1 MVAVYSKESWLT
13 IERMHKPMEIKQ
25 ETTEKSKQ
33 EKISIRFFNDREVRA
48 VWDDETSQ
56 WLFSVLDIVAVL
68 RNENDYQKTKNYWK
82 YLRAK
87 FKKQGNDLANSTV
100 KKRLQAPDGKRYLS
114 NVMNYE
120 QVKELAKA
128 FPSKQANRFIEWFT
142 YGDETIDGK
151 SKTKAY
157 SLWGSSFLE
166 SIEVGTVKGLQ
177 QIHGYLFGGL
187 YEFAG
192 QIRTVNIAKGGF
204 QFAMA
209 QYLNQTLADIEKMP
223 EGDFDQIMDK
233 YVEMNVAHP
242 FIEGN
247 GRSTRIWLDMILK
260 KRLGLCI
267 DWSRVDKQKY
277 LDAMKRSVVDG
288 MAIKSLLKVALTDK
302 INDREL
308 FMKGIDYSYYYEQ
321 V

>member
-1 MVAVYSKESWLT
+1 M
-13 IERMHKPMEIKQ
+13 ERMHKPMEIKQ
-25 ETTEKSKQ
+25 EAIEKSKQ
-33 EKISIRFFNDREVRA
+33 EKISIRFFDDREVRA

-68 RNENDYQKTKNYWK
+68 RNESDYQKTKNYWK
-82 YLRAK
+82 YLRGE
-87 FKKQGNDLANSTV
+87 FKKKGNDLANSIV

-192 QIRTVNIAKGGF
+192 QIRTMNIAKGGF

-223 EGDFDQIMDK
+223 EVDFDQIMDK
-233 YVEMNVAHP
+233 YIEMNVAHP

-288 MAIKSLLKVALTDK
+288 TAIKSLLKVALTDK

>member
-1 MVAVYSKESWLT
+1 M
-13 IERMHKPMEIKQ
+13 
-25 ETTEKSKQ
+25 
-33 EKISIRFFNDREVRA
+33 
-48 VWDDETSQ
+48 
-56 WLFSVLDIVAVL
+56 
-68 RNENDYQKTKNYWK
+68 
-82 YLRAK
+82 
-87 FKKQGNDLANSTV
+87 
-100 KKRLQAPDGKRYLS
+100 S

-187 YEFAG
+187 YEFAR
-192 QIRTVNIAKGGF
+192 QIRTMNIAKGGF

-223 EGDFDQIMDK
+223 EVDFDQIMDK

-288 MAIKSLLKVALTDK
+288 TAIKSLLKVALTDK

>member
-1 MVAVYSKESWLT
+1 M
-13 IERMHKPMEIKQ
+13 
-25 ETTEKSKQ
+25 
-33 EKISIRFFNDREVRA
+33 
-48 VWDDETSQ
+48 
-56 WLFSVLDIVAVL
+56 LDIVAVL
-68 RNENDYQKTKNYWK
+68 RNESDYQKTKNYWK
-82 YLRAK
+82 YLRGE
-87 FKKQGNDLANSTV
+87 FKKKGNDLANSIV

-192 QIRTVNIAKGGF
+192 QIRTMNIAKGGF

-223 EGDFDQIMDK
+223 EVDFDQIMDK

-288 MAIKSLLKVALTDK
+288 TAIKSLLKVALTDK

>member
-1 MVAVYSKESWLT
+1 M
-13 IERMHKPMEIKQ
+13 ERMHKPMEIKQ
-25 ETTEKSKQ
+25 EAIEKSKQ
-33 EKISIRFFNDREVRA
+33 EKISIRFFDDREVRA

-68 RNENDYQKTKNYWK
+68 RNESDYQKTKNYWK
-82 YLRAK
+82 YLRGE
-87 FKKQGNDLANSTV
+87 FKKKGNDLANSIV

-192 QIRTVNIAKGGF
+192 QIRTMNMAKGGF

-223 EGDFDQIMDK
+223 EVDFDQIMDK

-288 MAIKSLLKVALTDK
+288 TAIKSLLKVALTDK

>member
-1 MVAVYSKESWLT
+1 
-13 IERMHKPMEIKQ
+13 MEIKQ
-25 ETTEKSKQ
+25 EAIEKSKQ
-33 EKISIRFFNDREVRA
+33 EKISIRFFDDREVRA

-68 RNENDYQKTKNYWK
+68 RNENDYQKTKNYRK
-82 YLRAK
+82 DLRAK

-114 NVMNYE
+114 NVMSYE

-128 FPSKQANRFIEWFT
+128 FPSQQANRFIEWFA
-142 YGDETIDGK
+142 YVDETIDGK

-166 SIEVGTVKGLQ
+166 NIEVGTVKGLQ

-192 QIRTVNIAKGGF
+192 QIRTMNIAKGGF

-209 QYLNQTLADIEKMP
+209 QYLNQTLAGYDLKE
-223 EGDFDQIMDK
+223 
-233 YVEMNVAHP
+233 A
-242 FIEGN
+242 
-247 GRSTRIWLDMILK
+247 SWL
-260 KRLGLCI
+260 
-267 DWSRVDKQKY
+267 VH
-277 LDAMKRSVVDG
+277 
-288 MAIKSLLKVALTDK
+288 
-302 INDREL
+302 
-308 FMKGIDYSYYYEQ
+308 
-321 V
+321 

>member
-1 MVAVYSKESWLT
+1 
-13 IERMHKPMEIKQ
+13 MEIKQ
-25 ETTEKSKQ
+25 EAIEKSKQ
-33 EKISIRFFNDREVRA
+33 EKISIRFFDDREVRA

-68 RNENDYQKTKNYWK
+68 RNESDYQKTKNYWK
-82 YLRAK
+82 YLRGE
-87 FKKQGNDLANSTV
+87 FKKKGNDLANSIV

-192 QIRTVNIAKGGF
+192 QIRTMNIAKGGF

-223 EGDFDQIMDK
+223 EVDFDQIMDK

-288 MAIKSLLKVALTDK
+288 TAIKSLLKVALTDK

>member
-1 MVAVYSKESWLT
+1 M
-13 IERMHKPMEIKQ
+13 ERMHKPMEIKQ
-25 ETTEKSKQ
+25 EVIEKSKQ
-33 EKISIRFFNDREVRA
+33 EKISIRFFDDREVRA

-68 RNENDYQKTKNYWK
+68 RNESDYQKTKNYWK
-82 YLRAK
+82 YLRGE
-87 FKKQGNDLANSTV
+87 FKKKGNDLANSIV

-192 QIRTVNIAKGGF
+192 QIRTMNIAKGGF

-223 EGDFDQIMDK
+223 EVDFDQIMDK

-288 MAIKSLLKVALTDK
+288 TAIKSLLKVALTDK

>member
-1 MVAVYSKESWLT
+1 M
-13 IERMHKPMEIKQ
+13 ERMHKPMEIKQ
-25 ETTEKSKQ
+25 EAIEKSKQ
-33 EKISIRFFNDREVRA
+33 EKISIRFFDDREVRA

-68 RNENDYQKTKNYWK
+68 RNESDYQKTKNYWK
-82 YLRAK
+82 YLRGE
-87 FKKQGNDLANSTV
+87 FKKKGNDLANSIV

-192 QIRTVNIAKGGF
+192 QIRTMNIAKGGF

-223 EGDFDQIMDK
+223 EVDFDQIMDK

-277 LDAMKRSVVDG
+277 LDAMKISVVDG
-288 MAIKSLLKVALTDK
+288 TAIKSLLKLALTHK

>member
-1 MVAVYSKESWLT
+1 M
-13 IERMHKPMEIKQ
+13 ERVHKPMEIKQ
-25 ETTEKSKQ
+25 EAIEKSKQ
-33 EKISIRFFNDREVRA
+33 EKISIRFFDDREVRA

-68 RNENDYQKTKNYWK
+68 RNESDYQKTKNYWK
-82 YLRAK
+82 YLRGE
-87 FKKQGNDLANSTV
+87 FKKKGNDLANSIV

-209 QYLNQTLADIEKMP
+209 QYLIQTLADIEKMP

-233 YVEMNVAHP
+233 YVEMNVTHP

-260 KRLGLCI
+260 RRLGLCI

-288 MAIKSLLKVALTDK
+288 TAIKSLLKLALTHK